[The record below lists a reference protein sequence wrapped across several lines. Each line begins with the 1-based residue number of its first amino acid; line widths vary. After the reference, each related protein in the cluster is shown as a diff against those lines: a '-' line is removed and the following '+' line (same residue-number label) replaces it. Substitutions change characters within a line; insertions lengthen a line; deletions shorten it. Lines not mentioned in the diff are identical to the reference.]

1 MIRFMLSAFQ
11 SIMPAQLN
19 VKRRIMSPSEN
30 FLKDALGLE
39 LDDELELE

>member
-1 MIRFMLSAFQ
+1 MLSAFQ

-19 VKRRIMSPSEN
+19 VKSRIMSPSEN